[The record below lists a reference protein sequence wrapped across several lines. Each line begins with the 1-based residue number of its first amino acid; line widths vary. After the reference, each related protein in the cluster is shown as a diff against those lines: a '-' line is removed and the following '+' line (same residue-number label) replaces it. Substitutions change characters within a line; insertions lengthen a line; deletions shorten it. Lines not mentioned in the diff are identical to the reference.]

1 MRKEIIALFLF
12 VLSVSTKGQEFR
24 LSEIKESLNDS
35 LNSKTLPVDLNGDI
49 SAIVVL
55 SLKEPIHDLTFRGNV
70 IKSEA
75 ICDSVYLVYVA
86 QGTKRITLQ
95 HENYYP
101 FVLDFQENRL
111 KIEGGHVYR
120 ALIDNKKS
128 EEIIDQPSNANLS
141 KSSPRQL
148 IFKSDTPIKKLLV
161 NDDIWSFEKG
171 IVTKSVPCGT
181 YHYRAE
187 SADGRIAEG
196 KVEVTNKSF
205 KTVVNIIF

>member
-1 MRKEIIALFLF
+1 MRIICLSLFLLVLF
-12 VLSVSTKGQEFR
+12 VTAKGQEFK
-24 LSEIKESLNDS
+24 LLGIKESLNDS
-35 LNSKTLPVDLNGDI
+35 LISKNPPVDLNGNI

-55 SLKEPIHDLTFRGNV
+55 SFKEPIHGLTFRGNV
-70 IKSEA
+70 IKSAA
-75 ICDSVYLVYVA
+75 IYDSAYLVYVA

-128 EEIIDQPSNANLS
+128 EEIIDQTSNANLS

-148 IFKSDTPIKKLLV
+148 IFKSDTPIKKLWV
-161 NDDIWSFEKG
+161 NNDIWSFEKRF
-171 IVTKSVPCGT
+171 VTKLVPCGT

-187 SADGRIAEG
+187 SADERIAEG

>member
-1 MRKEIIALFLF
+1 MRIICLSLFLL
-12 VLSVSTKGQEFR
+12 VLFLTAKGQEFK
-24 LSEIKESLNDS
+24 LLGIKESLNDS
-35 LNSKTLPVDLNGDI
+35 LISKNPPVDLNGNI

-55 SLKEPIHDLTFRGNV
+55 SFKEPIHGLTFRGNV
-70 IKSEA
+70 IKSAA
-75 ICDSVYLVYVA
+75 IYDSAYLVYVA

-111 KIEGGHVYR
+111 KTEGGHVYR

-128 EEIIDQPSNANLS
+128 EEIIDQTSNANLS

-161 NDDIWSFEKG
+161 NNDIWSFEKG
-171 IVTKSVPCGT
+171 FVTKLVPCGT

-187 SADGRIAEG
+187 SADERIAEG

>member
-1 MRKEIIALFLF
+1 MRIICLSLFLLVLF
-12 VLSVSTKGQEFR
+12 VTAKGQEFK
-24 LSEIKESLNDS
+24 LLGIKESLNDS
-35 LNSKTLPVDLNGDI
+35 LISKNPPVDLNGNI

-55 SLKEPIHDLTFRGNV
+55 SFKEPIHGLTFRGNV
-70 IKSEA
+70 IKSAA
-75 ICDSVYLVYVA
+75 IYDSAYLVYVA

-128 EEIIDQPSNANLS
+128 EEIIDQTSNANLS

-161 NDDIWSFEKG
+161 NNDIWSFEKG
-171 IVTKSVPCGT
+171 FVTKLVPCGT

-187 SADGRIAEG
+187 SADERIAEG

>member
-1 MRKEIIALFLF
+1 MRIICLSLFLL
-12 VLSVSTKGQEFR
+12 VLFLTAKGQEFK
-24 LSEIKESLNDS
+24 LLGIKESLNDS
-35 LNSKTLPVDLNGDI
+35 LISKNPPVDLNGNI

-55 SLKEPIHDLTFRGNV
+55 SFKEPIHGLTFRGNV
-70 IKSEA
+70 IKSAA
-75 ICDSVYLVYVA
+75 IYDSAYLVYVA

-111 KIEGGHVYR
+111 KTEGGHVYR

-128 EEIIDQPSNANLS
+128 EEIIDQTSNANLS

-161 NDDIWSFEKG
+161 NNDIWSFEKG
-171 IVTKSVPCGT
+171 FVTTLVPCGT

-187 SADGRIAEG
+187 SADERIAEG